1 MRPTYGTQIL
11 KYSSFKF
18 FFKKILYVCV
28 LPHVYGCPW
37 RLEEGAGASWAG
49 VIGGSEA
56 PDVDAG
62 NWIQA
67 P

>member
-1 MRPTYGTQIL
+1 MVHKFSNIL
-11 KYSSFKF
+11 YLSF
-18 FFKKILYVCV
+18 FFKKSLYVCV

-56 PDVDAG
+56 ADVDAG